1 MQPLQVQDLGR
12 MDYAAALERQRVVH
26 ADLVAAREARPPMQ
40 LLLVEHD
47 PPVITVSRRPGAER
61 HVIVSDARL
70 AELGV
75 QKVETDRGGDVTWH
89 GPGQLVAYPILD
101 LHRLDLRIHGYMR
114 FLEQA
119 VIDTLA
125 AFGVQGMRDEAATGV
140 WVGEGAPQRK
150 ICAMGVRISR
160 WATLHGLALNVCPD
174 LGQFELIVPCG
185 LVGRPVTSLQRELGS
200 RAPSMEQVKNRLDDR
215 LMQAVGER
223 LNETGR

>member
-185 LVGRPVTSLQRELGS
+185 LVGRPVTSLQRELGA
-200 RAPSMEQVKNRLDDR
+200 RAPSMEQVKNRLADR